1 MNLKKCNNGHYFDG
15 DKYLSC
21 PHCGNHLETDDE
33 VTVNMENTG
42 SMSIGKSIQ
51 ERTETV
57 QEPAARE
64 TAAAE
69 AVPAMSLKRAV
80 GAAAAP
86 AEKTE
91 LDDDSKTV
99 SYYGGTL
106 GIEPVVGWLVC
117 IDGNV
122 KGKGFELKTGKNF
135 IGRSAAMDIMLDGD
149 NSVSRDRHAIVTYE
163 PKSRKFIAQPGE
175 SRELFYL
182 NDNVVLENIEMAQ
195 GDVLLV
201 GKTLLK
207 FMPFCGLDFT
217 WEK

>member
-15 DKYLSC
+15 DKYPSC

-42 SMSIGKSIQ
+42 SMSIGKGIQ

-69 AVPAMSLKRAV
+69 AAPAMSLKRAV
-80 GAAAAP
+80 GVAAAP
-86 AEKTE
+86 VAKPEVE
-91 LDDDSKTV
+91 DDSKTV
-99 SYYGGTL
+99 SFYGGTL

-135 IGRSAAMDIMLDGD
+135 IGRSGAMDIMLDGD
-149 NSVSRDRHAIVTYE
+149 SSVSRDRHAIVTYE

-182 NDNVVLENIEMAQ
+182 NDNVVLENIEMTQ
-195 GDVLLV
+195 GDVLLI